1 MSKAPIKT
9 VTAVA
14 VALAFTLLLSG
25 CSSSKKSAEGSL
37 QIIPRLPSCSQS
49 DIDGGSAWIKGQ
61 LAAFAEQDFK
71 TAYSFAS
78 ESFQSA
84 RSLDQF
90 TEIITTRYGFL
101 LDATSNRI
109 DQCTPVD
116 KDFIFDVTVTS
127 ASGAQFP
134 MKYALS
140 KNADTWG
147 IEAANVV
154 FASAEPEAEAP
165 VV

>member
-1 MSKAPIKT
+1 MSKAPIKAA
-9 VTAVA
+9 TAI
-14 VALAFTLLLSG
+14 ALAFTLLLSG
-25 CSSSKKSAEGSL
+25 CSSSKNTAEGSL

-49 DIDGGSAWIKGQ
+49 DIDAGSAWIKGQ
-61 LAAFAEQDFK
+61 LAAFAQRDFK

-90 TEIITTRYGFL
+90 TQIITTRYGFL
-101 LDATSNRI
+101 LNATSSSI
-109 DQCTPVD
+109 DECTPVD

-127 ASGAQFP
+127 ASGAQFQ

-154 FASAEPEAEAP
+154 FASAEPEKPEP
-165 VV
+165 IV

>member
-1 MSKAPIKT
+1 MSKAPIK
-9 VTAVA
+9 AA
-14 VALAFTLLLSG
+14 SAIALAFTLLLSG
-25 CSSSKKSAEGSL
+25 CSSSKNSAEGSL

-49 DIDGGSAWIKGQ
+49 DIDTGGAWIKGQ
-61 LAAFAEQDFK
+61 LAAFAQQDFK

-90 TEIITTRYGFL
+90 TQIITTQYGFL
-101 LDATSNRI
+101 LNATSNSI
-109 DQCTPVD
+109 DECTPVD

-127 ASGAQFP
+127 ASGAQLP

-147 IEAANVV
+147 IEAATVV
-154 FASAEPEAEAP
+154 PSKAKEEPVTP
-165 VV
+165 IV

>member
-1 MSKAPIKT
+1 MSKAPIK
-9 VTAVA
+9 AA
-14 VALAFTLLLSG
+14 SAIALAFTLLLSG
-25 CSSSKKSAEGSL
+25 CSSSKNSAEGSL

-49 DIDGGSAWIKGQ
+49 DIDTGGAWIKGQ
-61 LAAFAEQDFK
+61 LAAFAQQDFK

-90 TEIITTRYGFL
+90 TQIITTRYGFL
-101 LDATSNRI
+101 LNATSSSI
-109 DQCTPVD
+109 DECTPVD

-127 ASGAQFP
+127 ATGAQLP

-147 IEAANVV
+147 IEAATVV
-154 FASAEPEAEAP
+154 FASAEPETEAP
-165 VV
+165 IV

>member
-1 MSKAPIKT
+1 MSKAPVKAI
-9 VTAVA
+9 TAI
-14 VALAFTLLLSG
+14 ALAFTLLLSG
-25 CSSSKKSAEGSL
+25 CSSSKNAAESSL

-49 DIDGGSAWIKGQ
+49 DLDAGSASIKGQ
-61 LAAFAEQDFK
+61 LAAFAQQDFK

-78 ESFQSA
+78 DSFQSA

-90 TEIITTRYGFL
+90 IQIITTRYGFL
-101 LDATSNRI
+101 LDATSSSI
-109 DQCTPVD
+109 DECTPVD

-154 FASAEPEAEAP
+154 PASAEPEKPEP
-165 VV
+165 IV

>member
-1 MSKAPIKT
+1 MSKAPIK
-9 VTAVA
+9 AA
-14 VALAFTLLLSG
+14 SAIALAFTLLLSG
-25 CSSSKKSAEGSL
+25 CSSSKNSAEGSL

-49 DIDGGSAWIKGQ
+49 DIDTGSAWIKGQ
-61 LAAFAEQDFK
+61 LAAFAQQDFK

-90 TEIITTRYGFL
+90 TEIITARYGFL
-101 LDATSNRI
+101 LNATSSSI
-109 DQCTPVD
+109 DKCIPVD

-127 ASGAQFP
+127 AAGAQLP

-140 KNADTWG
+140 KNADAWG
-147 IEAANVV
+147 IEAATVV
-154 FASAEPEAEAP
+154 PSKTKEEPVTP
-165 VV
+165 IV

>member
-1 MSKAPIKT
+1 MSKAPIKA
-9 VTAVA
+9 VTAI
-14 VALAFTLLLSG
+14 ALAFTLLLSG
-25 CSSSKKSAEGSL
+25 CSSSKNTAEGSL

-49 DIDGGSAWIKGQ
+49 DIDAGSAWIKGQ
-61 LAAFAEQDFK
+61 LAAFAQQDFK

-90 TEIITTRYGFL
+90 TQIITTQYGFL
-101 LDATSNRI
+101 LNATSSSI
-109 DQCTPVD
+109 DECTSVD

-127 ASGAQFP
+127 ASGAQLP

-140 KNADTWG
+140 KNADAWG
-147 IEAANVV
+147 IEAASVV
-154 FASAEPEAEAP
+154 PSKTKEEPVTP
-165 VV
+165 IV

>member
-1 MSKAPIKT
+1 MSKAPIKAI
-9 VTAVA
+9 TALA
-14 VALAFTLLLSG
+14 VALTLLLSG
-25 CSSSKKSAEGSL
+25 CSTSKNTAEGSS

-49 DIDGGSAWIKGQ
+49 EIDAGSAWIKGQ
-61 LAAFAEQDFK
+61 LAAFAQQDFK

-78 ESFQSA
+78 QSFQSA

-90 TEIITTRYGFL
+90 TQIISTRYGFL
-101 LDATSNRI
+101 LNATANSI

-140 KNADTWG
+140 KSADTWG
-147 IEAANVV
+147 IEAATAVPTNTKE
-154 FASAEPEAEAP
+154 EPTTP
-165 VV
+165 IV

>member
-1 MSKAPIKT
+1 MSKAPIK
-9 VTAVA
+9 AA
-14 VALAFTLLLSG
+14 SAIALAFTLLLSG
-25 CSSSKKSAEGSL
+25 CSSSKNTAEGSL

-49 DIDGGSAWIKGQ
+49 ETDAGSAWIKGQ
-61 LAAFAEQDFK
+61 LAAFAQQDFK

-90 TEIITTRYGFL
+90 TQIITTQYGFL
-101 LDATSNRI
+101 LNATSNSI
-109 DQCTPVD
+109 DECTPVD

-127 ASGAQFP
+127 ASGAQLP

-140 KNADTWG
+140 KKADTWG
-147 IEAANVV
+147 IEAATVV
-154 FASAEPEAEAP
+154 PASVESEKTTPI
-165 VV
+165 V